1 MDIYEARQRA
11 ADLVQKMTPQER
23 ISQLLYTSAPI
34 ERLGIK
40 EYNWWNEALHG
51 VARAGTAMALGQ
63 LFHAGLI

>member
-1 MDIYEARQRA
+1 MNIYEARQRA

-23 ISQLLYTSAPI
+23 ISQLFYTSAPI

-63 LFHAGLI
+63 LFHAGSI